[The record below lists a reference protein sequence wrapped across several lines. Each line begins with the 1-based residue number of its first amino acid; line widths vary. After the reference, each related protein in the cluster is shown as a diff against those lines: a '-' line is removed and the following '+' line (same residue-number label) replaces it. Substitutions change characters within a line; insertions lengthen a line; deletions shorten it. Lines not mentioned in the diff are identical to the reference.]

1 MIENKAYKKKIFY
14 LVGALAGFING
25 LLGSSGGV
33 ILVTS
38 LVLLLK
44 IDDYKAHATAIS
56 VILPLT
62 IISSFV
68 YISAGISSINTSIF
82 VALGSIIG
90 AYIGSKNLSKLPKE
104 FIRIIF
110 GILMIVTAIGMMFK
124 WFLF

>member
-1 MIENKAYKKKIFY
+1 MIENKAYKKKTFY